1 MGVIGPMVSV
11 HGPMA
16 GAGALIWQWQGN
28 VAKEFYV
35 PQGSQKEKGK
45 ERETETD
52 SRKKGR
58 GEGGGGETA
67 ATYFDISF
75 QGTPYL
81 Q

>member
-1 MGVIGPMVSV
+1 M
-11 HGPMA
+11 
-16 GAGALIWQWQGN
+16 
-28 VAKEFYV
+28 AKEFYV

-67 ATYFDISF
+67 AIYFDISF
-75 QGTPYL
+75 LGTPYL
-81 Q
+81 H